1 MSWNVV
7 QMRFY
12 INSFRSSFK
21 DIILSTKLQ
30 HCGQCLYTQSDRSVL
45 SSEYFILESEGN
57 YQFFFYFLAAFFH
70 KNLLVYIFCQY
81 GGIISNKLKRTQCW
95 RSLSK
100 SFYIVK
106 ESIVK
111 NILSNILCPV
121 SLVLGSQIPGP
132 GSCVPCSG
140 ILGPRVWG
148 PESLVLG
155 PHFTLCHHN
164 HVLGHILIHSLDET
178 RVLVVTVELIWLQL
192 LNILSLH
199 LVPTPKKSLLG
210 WQDSEEAIKTAL
222 LFF

>member
-1 MSWNVV
+1 
-7 QMRFY
+7 MRFY

-45 SSEYFILESEGN
+45 SSEYFILEFEGN
-57 YQFFFYFLAAFFH
+57 YQFLFYFLAAFFH
-70 KNLLVYIFCQY
+70 KNLLVQIFCQY

-132 GSCVPCSG
+132 GSWVLGSG
-140 ILGPRVWG
+140 VLSPW
-148 PESLVLG
+148 SWVLG

-210 WQDSEEAIKTAL
+210 
-222 LFF
+222 

>member
-21 DIILSTKLQ
+21 DIILNTKLQ
-30 HCGQCLYTQSDRSVL
+30 HCGQWLYTQSDRSVL
-45 SSEYFILESEGN
+45 SSEYLILEFEGN
-57 YQFFFYFLAAFFH
+57 YQFLFYFLAAFFH

-132 GSCVPCSG
+132 GSWVLGSG
-140 ILGPRVWG
+140 VLSPW
-148 PESLVLG
+148 SWVLG

-178 RVLVVTVELIWLQL
+178 RVLAVTVELIWLQL